1 MTEDG
6 HAHHGHGGGV
16 RGAEAAWA
24 ESPDPFARAMAA
36 AMAWMMAAMH
46 AAPPSGNPDR
56 DFLAMMAPHHEGA
69 IEMARLVLLHGRDP
83 LTRQLAEEI
92 IAGQTTEAAAMRARL
107 AALQA
112 PAGGEDYPTLGG
124 TRGGGASAPR

>member
-1 MTEDG
+1 MVSDC
-6 HAHHGHGGGV
+6 AHHGHGPGMQ
-16 RGAEAAWA
+16 GAEAAWA
-24 ESPDPFARAMAA
+24 ESPDAFARAMHA
-36 AMAWMMAAMH
+36 AMVRMMADMH
-46 AAPPSGNPDR
+46 ASPPSGSPDQ

-92 IAGQTTEAAAMRARL
+92 IASQITEVAAMRARL

-112 PAGGEDYPTLGG
+112 PAGEDFPALGG
-124 TRGGGASAPR
+124 TRGSRPAPR

>member
-6 HAHHGHGGGV
+6 HAHYGHGEGA

-24 ESPDPFARAMAA
+24 DSPDPFARSMAA
-36 AMAWMMAAMH
+36 AMARMMAAMH
-46 AAPPSGNPDR
+46 AALPGRDPDR
-56 DFLAMMAPHHEGA
+56 DFLAMMIPHHEGA

-83 LTRQLAEEI
+83 LTRQMAEEI
-92 IAGQTTEAAAMRARL
+92 VAGQTTEAAAMRTRL

-112 PAGGEDYPTLGG
+112 PADGEEYPTLGG
-124 TRGGGASAPR
+124 TRGGPSAAR